1 MKKIYTQNG
10 SDIVMDSI
18 DRQFS
23 RRKIYIVGEITNEM
37 AAEICASVRS
47 LAVESEDDITMYI
60 MSPGGSISAGLTIYD
75 TIKAIKCDVRTVACG
90 MPASMGAFLVAC
102 AGTKG
107 KRYIQENAEM
117 LIHQPSGGVKGQA
130 SDIIIHA
137 RHISRLKVRINNLM
151 ARATGQPVEK
161 IKADTDRDYI
171 LSAREAVK
179 YGLADIIGEP
189 EI

>member
-10 SDIVMDSI
+10 NDMMMDAI
-18 DRQFS
+18 DQQFS
-23 RRKIYIVGEITNEM
+23 RRKIYIIGEINNEL
-37 AAEICASVRS
+37 AADVCASIRS
-47 LAVESEDDITMYI
+47 LASESEDDITMYI

-90 MPASMGAFLVAC
+90 MPSSMGAFLVAC
-102 AGTKG
+102 GGTKG
-107 KRYIQENAEM
+107 KRYMQENAEI
-117 LIHQPSGGVKGQA
+117 LIHQPMGGIKGQA

-137 RHISRLKVRINNLM
+137 RHMSRVKTRINKLM

-161 IKADTDRDYI
+161 IKSDTDRDYI
-171 LSAREAVK
+171 MSAQEAVK
-179 YGLADIIGEP
+179 YGLVDLIGEP